1 MKKWIPI
8 IVISLLISSLTSC
21 DTQIH
26 ANKEE
31 NSQSFP
37 LSEESAI
44 TYSSELPNIGGSLP
58 TTEFK
63 NSFILLPDTLAHII
77 DTGKLSDWE
86 NLING
91 IVAAGKEDPYLYDN
105 IYQFIRFF
113 DIQRED
119 FEKLYYSTNLYYL
132 YDYNFDLLYSDDID
146 KVYSYYKEENEDF
159 LKRNTEFSIKQDIK
173 NLIGDEDFNNWLYA
187 KKTQEYGDYYDVSWS
202 IAEVVYDFDIPR
214 SAIEDI
220 LHNYM
225 SDENGVMITEIY
237 EDGSEASITNDT
249 VMYEYNLDMVYN
261 DNAELKELL
270 ALSTSV
276 RDQAAKLKGYE
287 IDRIIHLP

>member
-8 IVISLLISSLTSC
+8 IVVSLLISSLTSC

-26 ANKEE
+26 TNKEE

-37 LSEESAI
+37 LSEESAT

-91 IVAAGKEDPYLYDN
+91 IVAVGKEDPYLYDN

-119 FEKLYYSTNLYYL
+119 FEELYYSTNLYYL